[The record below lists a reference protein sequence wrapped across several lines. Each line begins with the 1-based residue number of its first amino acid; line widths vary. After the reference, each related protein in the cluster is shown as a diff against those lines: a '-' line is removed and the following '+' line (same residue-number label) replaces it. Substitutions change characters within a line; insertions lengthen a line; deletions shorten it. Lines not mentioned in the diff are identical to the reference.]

1 MKEELAS
8 ATKST
13 PLIGSFSNSKRG
25 PSVSN
30 IEKLKKYFEKI
41 EKQEKNVHAKSGNKK
56 TSNNSD

>member
-13 PLIGSFSNSKRG
+13 HLTGSSKRG

-30 IEKLKKYFEKI
+30 IEKLKKYFENL
-41 EKQEKNVHAKSGNKK
+41 EKQKNVHAKSGNKK

>member
-13 PLIGSFSNSKRG
+13 HLTGSSKRG

-30 IEKLKKYFEKI
+30 IEKLKKYFEKL

>member
-1 MKEELAS
+1 MKEESAS

-13 PLIGSFSNSKRG
+13 HLTGSSKRG

-41 EKQEKNVHAKSGNKK
+41 EKNVHAKPSNKK

>member
-1 MKEELAS
+1 MKEESAS

-13 PLIGSFSNSKRG
+13 PLTGGFSSSKRG

-30 IEKLKKYFEKI
+30 IEKLKKYFEKL
-41 EKQEKNVHAKSGNKK
+41 EKDVHAKSGNKK

>member
-1 MKEELAS
+1 MKEESAS

-13 PLIGSFSNSKRG
+13 HLTGSFSNSKRG

-30 IEKLKKYFEKI
+30 IEKLKKYFENL
-41 EKQEKNVHAKSGNKK
+41 EKQKNVHAKSGNKK